1 MTGGAFTWSM
11 VAVVGSLLVASWL
24 LVRRGLGP
32 RRLVPLLALQWLAG
46 AALLLFLFPPSVPIG
61 GGSLTVVTSPIAAM
75 PTGNVVSLPEA
86 GSLPGAKP
94 VPDFAAAIASVPA
107 GTPIELLGLGLVERD
122 RIAVANPLRFTPPPQ
137 PVGIVAIAFPEPTAP
152 GAGFA
157 FGGQTSGLAGGTVEM
172 LDPAGTRVARV
183 PIGAD
188 GQFALSGT
196 APVAGTALFTL
207 VARNRSGGIVERLA
221 IPVDSR
227 EPTPPRLLILAG
239 APSTEVRQLR
249 RFAEDAG
256 IDVTL
261 RVDLGAG
268 LQTGDAPVAID
279 RATLARTDLLL
290 IDDRRWERLG
300 GGERG
305 AIGSA
310 VSGGMGLLLR
320 PTGPLPAG
328 VRRDWASLGLAVS
341 GGDASLPVRIDDTP
355 DALPLARRNLSI
367 GGANT
372 VTMLRDSAGEA
383 IAAWAP
389 RGRGRVGL
397 SSITDSYALTLTG
410 APERYSAL
418 WSVIFSTLAREGDA
432 APPRLATLVRA
443 GGRGAVCGLADDAR
457 LLSPDGGVSR
467 LLVDRAAKDCA
478 AFWPQ
483 QAGWHVVRDAK
494 DRETALYVHPTDA
507 APALAAAQRREAT
520 LALIGSPSGEAAE
533 RSALGP
539 RWPWLLLL
547 LALLAPLWWLER
559 RRVHTI

>member
-1 MTGGAFTWSM
+1 MTGDTFAWSLI
-11 VAVVGSLLVASWL
+11 AIVGSLLLASWL

-46 AALLLFLFPPSVPIG
+46 AALLLFLFPPSVRIG
-61 GGSLTVVTSPIAAM
+61 GGSLTVVTSPMAAG

-86 GSLPGAKP
+86 GNVPGAKP
-94 VPDFAAAIASVPA
+94 VPDFAAAIADVPA

-122 RIAVANPLRFTPPPQ
+122 RIAITNPLRFTPPPQ
-137 PVGIVAIAFPEPTAP
+137 PAGITAITLPEPTAP
-152 GAGFA
+152 GAGFM
-157 FGGQTSGLAGGTVEM
+157 FGGQASGLAGGTADL
-172 LDPAGTRVARV
+172 LDPAGTRVANV
-183 PIGAD
+183 PIATD
-188 GQFALSGT
+188 GQFRLSGT

-207 VARNRSGGIVERLA
+207 VARNRSGGVIERLA

-227 EPTPPRLLILAG
+227 DPTPPRLLILAG
-239 APSTEVRQLR
+239 APSAEVRQLR

-279 RATLARTDLLL
+279 RATLARTDLLV
-290 IDDRRWERLG
+290 IDDRRWERLS
-300 GGERG
+300 GGERN
-305 AIGSA
+305 AIVA
-310 VSGGMGLLLR
+310 ALSGGMGLLLR

-341 GGDASLPVRIDDTP
+341 GGDASLPVRLDDTP
-355 DALPLARRNLSI
+355 DSLPLARRNFSM
-367 GGANT
+367 GGANA

-397 SSITDSYALTLTG
+397 MSVTDSYALTLTG
-410 APERYSAL
+410 APQRYSAL
-418 WSVIFSTLAREGDA
+418 WSMIFSTLAREGEPA
-432 APPRLATLVRA
+432 APRLSALVRA
-443 GGRGAVCGLADDAR
+443 GGRGAVCGLAEDAR
-457 LLSPDGGVSR
+457 LLAPDGGVSR
-467 LLVDRAAKDCA
+467 LLIDRAANDCA

-483 QAGWHVVRDAK
+483 QPGWHVVRNAK
-494 DRETALYVHPTDA
+494 DRETALYVHPANA
-507 APALAAAQRREAT
+507 APALAAAQRREGT
-520 LALIGSPSGEAAE
+520 LALIGSPSTDAAE
-533 RSALGP
+533 RSAPGP

-547 LALLAPLWWLER
+547 LALIAPLWWLER
-559 RRVHTI
+559 QRVSAA